1 MPEPTVRQPAW
12 QAATSLPR
20 LRRPDGRPWVV
31 LLADDNAVNREVGVA
46 LLAQLGLQV
55 DTAED
60 GDEVL
65 HKVGHVHYDLVLMDL
80 QMPRLD
86 GLAATRGLRGMP
98 SLWQLPVVALTAN
111 SSDDSRRACMAA
123 GMNDFIT
130 KPIDIHLL
138 AETLSRWLK

>member
-1 MPEPTVRQPAW
+1 
-12 QAATSLPR
+12 
-20 LRRPDGRPWVV
+20 
-31 LLADDNAVNREVGVA
+31 
-46 LLAQLGLQV
+46 
-55 DTAED
+55 
-60 GDEVL
+60 
-65 HKVGHVHYDLVLMDL
+65 
-80 QMPRLD
+80 MPRLD

-98 SLWQLPVVALTAN
+98 GLCQLPVVALTAN